1 MSHILKISEAA
12 SLAFHTMALLAAE
25 PGELFSTRQIAE
37 IMEVSEN
44 HLAKV
49 LQRLTR
55 EGFVTP
61 VRGPLGGFRIG
72 RKPEEITLQEIYES
86 IEGPMVMPECLL
98 SGKRHCNGRCVLGDL
113 LSRVDTM
120 IHDYLGKTRLSDLA
134 DVFRNR
140 LGMYKGGA
148 VHGKETGYSH

>member
-12 SLAFHTMALLAAE
+12 SLAFHTMALLAAA
-25 PGELFSTRQIAE
+25 PGDLFSTRQIAE
-37 IMEVSEN
+37 IMEVSDN

-55 EGFVTP
+55 EGLVTP

-72 RKPEEITLQEIYES
+72 KASEEITLQDIYES
-86 IEGPMVMPECLL
+86 IEGPMVMPDCLL

-113 LSRVDTM
+113 LVRVDTM
-120 IHDYLGKTRLSDLA
+120 VRDYLGETRLSDLA

-140 LGMYKGGA
+140 LTMYKGGA
-148 VHGKETGYSH
+148 IHGKATGNSH